1 MSLKDLRSS
10 IPACGYCALCGALR
24 YRGAAGVICS
34 DGCKQ
39 ALITPV
45 PELAER
51 KVDFKFPGLGTT
63 VPETPPCYGCVDG
76 GCELCGPPPGPA
88 MLQRKNTPGLPPLH
102 PEVIGTPYRATSYL
116 VEELERAADLL
127 REAAEHIRRSP

>member
-1 MSLKDLRSS
+1 MTDLRDLRSA

-24 YRGAAGVICS
+24 YRTAGGIVCS

-39 ALITPV
+39 SVITPV
-45 PELAER
+45 PATMPLVSHPGVPDVPVCLNPRPECKCEGPHPMRKESHRAE
-51 KVDFKFPGLGTT
+51 
-63 VPETPPCYGCVDG
+63 
-76 GCELCGPPPGPA
+76 
-88 MLQRKNTPGLPPLH
+88 
-102 PEVIGTPYRATSYL
+102 SYL